1 MNFKEERENR
11 WMPVEERE
19 NNWLTPIST
28 IKRSILMSMDST
40 Q

>member
-19 NNWLTPIST
+19 NNWLTPISA
-28 IKRSILMSMDST
+28 IKRSILMLMDST

>member
-19 NNWLTPIST
+19 NNWLTPILA
-28 IKRSILMSMDST
+28 IKD
-40 Q
+40 QF